1 MDDPLRLG
9 AYERLA
15 ASASVS
21 ELSDADRRL
30 VTGFHF
36 AVFPSKIAPKTLAE
50 SVALLHAHPAIVEEL
65 RELLPLLDERSEHLT
80 YPLDL
85 AQPAGSP
92 VRVPLSVHARH
103 TVDDVLTAFGILDF
117 NKTAWKQTGTDPR
130 RADELGPVLCDARK
144 VGTRVFAVHA
154 LQGLCD
160 FAHAVPLG
168 VAVDHH
174 AAVENGTALH
184 SSPEPWR
191 QHLAVRASKKEAGRA
206 HDAIHVLRRRRLRLA
221 QGRPANQLCVEIAET
236 DARGFLPAGEGGQRL
251 TVSAT
256 SAARAKPSIFG
267 DLPVAEATH

>member
-1 MDDPLRLG
+1 MALADARSASGRRITLAEFLQEAGLELEDVYRSGSWSGLQRDAGLKVPAPGPHETLIGDRLAGILHVDDPLRLG

-21 ELSDADRRL
+21 ALSDADRRL

-36 AVFPSKIAPKTLAE
+36 AVIPSKIAPKTLAE

-85 AQPAGSP
+85 AQPGWIADPRAP
-92 VRVPLSVHARH
+92 VRACAR
-103 TVDDVLTAFGILDF
+103 TQWTMCSPRSGYWIS
-117 NKTAWKQTGTDPR
+117 TRPRGSRPGTIRDEL
-130 RADELGPVLCDARK
+130 DELGPVFCDARK
-144 VGTRVFAVHA
+144 IGTRVFAVHA

-174 AAVENGTALH
+174 AAVEDRATLH

-191 QHLAVRASKKEAGRA
+191 QHPAVRAS
-206 HDAIHVLRRRRLRLA
+206 
-221 QGRPANQLCVEIAET
+221 
-236 DARGFLPAGEGGQRL
+236 
-251 TVSAT
+251 
-256 SAARAKPSIFG
+256 
-267 DLPVAEATH
+267 